1 MAFTIDPPPPSNSCQ
16 ALSRV
21 SPGWARWG
29 PHAGYAEYEHVLFE
43 QPHGHPAAEAAGKPL
58 HRGRIGRYVQDLTRA
73 QIEEFEQIAESELS
87 RLGYLSAPRLSG
99 DA

>member
-1 MAFTIDPPPPSNSCQ
+1 MPVTLNTSTYCSNNRT
-16 ALSRV
+16 AIR
-21 SPGWARWG
+21 
-29 PHAGYAEYEHVLFE
+29 
-43 QPHGHPAAEAAGKPL
+43 AAEAAGKPL